1 MFDEF
6 ISVLKTMAFQRE
18 RALIKAIPRH
28 LLDEYNMVNIY
39 KFLVLS
45 KNFDDFE
52 SRYYKLRES
61 AVRHK
66 QDAIKDIID
75 IIYSMAMNFK
85 GSD

>member
-6 ISVLKTMAFQRE
+6 ISVLSSMAIQNE
-18 RALIKAIPRH
+18 RAVIKAIPRH

-39 KFLVLS
+39 IFLVLS
-45 KNFDDFE
+45 KDFNDFE

-66 QDAIKDIID
+66 QDAIKDILD
-75 IIYSMAMNFK
+75 IIYRMAMTFK
-85 GSD
+85 GGD